1 MPLLSLTGILKNGLL
16 KVPATAFSLCCKSIR
31 IVNLPEDAIKSI
43 IQDFTCLPAPL
54 HYAGKS
60 GACLLSALNLLLK
73 DQMLSRCYFPKKTD
87 KSGVKIGQPG
97 RTNA

>member
-1 MPLLSLTGILKNGLL
+1 LG
-16 KVPATAFSLCCKSIR
+16 
-31 IVNLPEDAIKSI
+31 NLPEDAIKSI

-73 DQMLSRCYFPKKTD
+73 DQMPSRCYFPIETEKKAAKVLPAFLKD
-87 KSGVKIGQPG
+87 F
-97 RTNA
+97 